1 MNSSGFRRIKI
12 RVVIPILVMGFS
24 GLVAEILLLRE
35 LLIVFSG
42 NELSIGIILSNWLIL
57 EALGSFLAGR
67 TAEKSKDMAATFTLI
82 TILFALSLFPT
93 IYLTRLLKPLLGVSI
108 GESLGLLPMFY
119 ASLLIMLPVSLLHG
133 ALFACGCRIYAL
145 VSGQE
150 SSAAGRV
157 YVYETVGTLIGGI
170 FCTYLFLVH
179 LNAFEAAAGL
189 ALTNLFACLI
199 LPAPAPETR
208 SSPKSLPGVLAA
220 LILVFSYLLH
230 SGQIGKLHQNSVN
243 AQWKNQNVVHY
254 QNSRYGN
261 ICVIQNQEQF
271 LFFQDGMAQVI
282 TPVPDIDFVAEFV
295 HLPLLAHSHP
305 ENLLVISSGA
315 GGVISEALKYASL
328 KSIEYAELDP
338 LLLDLLRKFP
348 TPLTESEL
356 TDSRVRVKPL
366 DGRRMLQSTQNTYD
380 LILVG
385 IHQPASLQT
394 NRFFT
399 HEFYALARQKLNQGG
414 ILVLGLPGS
423 LSLHSEALQDLNGC
437 IYHTLKSVFPHIR
450 TFPGDG
456 RNLFLAAD
464 ARDDVTVD
472 RHQMLQRLKQRN
484 IETSLLV
491 HRQID
496 RKTHHGWE
504 AWFSGFIEGA
514 SQRINSDFHPRGLF
528 YSIAQW
534 NEVFAPS
541 FASAFRQLERLNLKM
556 ITLLWAVFVLLYL
569 FLRSKNIQFKKT
581 AIPFSILTTGLAG
594 MIFELMIIFT
604 FQSLYGYVFSWI
616 GLLVAAF
623 MAGAAG
629 GAGLASL
636 TPARATKELRL
647 YRKTELSIIGFAVA
661 CPLVFFAAPAL
672 PGGLAADFVLK
683 VIFIL
688 VSIICGLFIGAQ
700 FPLANR
706 IYLQNGPGV
715 TRTAGLLY
723 AADLLGGW
731 LGGITGAVILL
742 PVLGVFGAC
751 LTVALLKLASFI
763 VIATPRDPSL
773 SGSPS

>member
-1 MNSSGFRRIKI
+1 MNKHVG
-12 RVVIPILVMGFS
+12 IPILVMGFS

-67 TAEKSKDMAATFTLI
+67 TAEKSKNIAATFTLI
-82 TILFALSLFPT
+82 TILFVLSLFPA

-119 ASLLIMLPVSLLHG
+119 TSLLILFPVSLLHG

-145 VSGQE
+145 FSGQE
-150 SSAAGRV
+150 VSAAGRV
-157 YVYETVGTLIGGI
+157 YVLETVGTLIGGI
-170 FCTYLFLVH
+170 FCTYLFLVP
-179 LNAFEAAAGL
+179 LNAFKAAAGL
-189 ALTNLFACLI
+189 VLINLFACLA
-199 LPAPAPETR
+199 LPAPSPETPY
-208 SSPKSLPGVLAA
+208 SPKSLRGLLAT
-220 LILVFSYLLH
+220 LILVFSYLLY
-230 SGQIGKLHQNSVN
+230 SGQIGKLHQYSVN

-261 ICVIQNQEQF
+261 ICVVQNQEQF
-271 LFFQDGMAQVI
+271 LFFQDGIAQII
-282 TPVPDIDFVAEFV
+282 TPVPDIPFVAEFV
-295 HLPLLAHSHP
+295 HLPLLVHP
-305 ENLLVISSGA
+305 QPEKILVISSGA
-315 GGVISEALKYASL
+315 GGVISEALKYPSL
-328 KSIEYAELDP
+328 QSIEYAELDP
-338 LLLDLLRKFP
+338 LLLDLLRNFP

-356 TDSRVRVKPL
+356 TDSRVRIKPM
-366 DGRRMLQSTQNTYD
+366 DGRLLLKFTQNTYD

-385 IHQPASLQT
+385 ILEPASLQT

-399 HEFYALARQKLNQGG
+399 QEFYALARQRLNQGG
-414 ILVLGLPGS
+414 LLILGLPGS
-423 LSLHSEALQDLNGC
+423 LSLPSEALKDLNGC
-437 IYHTLKSVFPHIR
+437 VYHTLKSVFPHTR
-450 TFPGDG
+450 ALPGDG
-456 RNLFLAAD
+456 RNLFLASGT
-464 ARDDVTVD
+464 RDVLNIDWP
-472 RHQMLQRLKQRN
+472 QMMQRLNQRK
-484 IETSLLV
+484 IETSVLV
-491 HRQID
+491 PRQIE
-496 RKTHHGWE
+496 KKIHHGWE
-504 AWFSGFIEGA
+504 AWFSGFIEEA
-514 SQRINSDFHPRGLF
+514 SQEINSDFHPMALF

-541 FASAFRQLERLNLKM
+541 FARAFWQLERLNLKT

-569 FLRSKNIQFKKT
+569 LLRSKTIQFKKT

-594 MIFELMIIFT
+594 MIFELMIIFA

-623 MAGAAG
+623 MTGAAG

-636 TPARATKELRL
+636 MPARATQDFRI
-647 YRKTELSIIGFAVA
+647 YRRIELSIIGFAVA
-661 CPLVFFAAPAL
+661 CPLVFFTVPAL
-672 PGGLAADFVLK
+672 PGSLAADFVLK

-688 VSIICGLFIGAQ
+688 ISLVCGLFIGAQ

-706 IYLQNGPGV
+706 IYLQNSPGA

-731 LGGITGAVILL
+731 FGGIFGAVILL
-742 PVLGVFGAC
+742 PVLGFFGAC
-751 LTVALLKLASFI
+751 LTVAFLKLASFI
-763 VIATPRDPSL
+763 VIATQPGQPL

>member
-1 MNSSGFRRIKI
+1 MKK

-57 EALGSFLAGR
+57 EALGSLLAGR
-67 TAEKSKDMAATFTLI
+67 TVEKSKNMAATFTLI
-82 TILFALSLFPT
+82 TILFALSLFPA
-93 IYLTRLLKPLLGVSI
+93 IYLTRLLKPLLGISI

-119 ASLLIMLPVSLLHG
+119 ASLLILLPVSLLHG

-150 SSAAGRV
+150 AFAAGRV
-157 YVYETVGTLIGGI
+157 YVYETAGTIIGGI

-179 LNAFEAAAGL
+179 LNAFQAATGL
-189 ALTNLFACLI
+189 VLINLLACLV
-199 LPAPAPETR
+199 LPVSSPETP
-208 SSPKSLPGVLAA
+208 SSPKLLPGLLAA
-220 LILVFSYLLH
+220 LILVFSYLLY
-230 SGQIGKLHQNSVN
+230 SGQIGKLHQYSVN

-271 LFFQDGMAQVI
+271 LFFQDGMAQII

-295 HLPLLAHSHP
+295 HLPLLAHPQP
-305 ENLLVISSGA
+305 EKLLVISSGA
-315 GGVISEALKYASL
+315 GGVISEALKYPSIN
-328 KSIEYAELDP
+328 SIEYAELDP
-338 LLLDLLRKFP
+338 LLMDLLRKFP

-356 TDSRVRVKPL
+356 TDRRVRIKSM
-366 DGRRMLQSTQNTYD
+366 DGRLLLKFTQNTYD

-385 IHQPASLQT
+385 ILEPASLQT

-399 HEFYALARQKLNQGG
+399 REFYALARQRLNQGG
-414 ILVLGLPGS
+414 ILVLGLTGS
-423 LSLHSEALQDLNGC
+423 LSLPSGALKDLNGC
-437 IYHTLKSVFPHIR
+437 ISHTLKSVFPHIR
-450 TFPGDG
+450 TLPGDG
-456 RNLFLAAD
+456 RTLFLAAD
-464 ARDDVTVD
+464 ARDVLTIDWQ
-472 RHQMLQRLKQRN
+472 QMMQRLKQRN
-484 IETSLLV
+484 IETSMLV
-491 HRQID
+491 PRQIEK
-496 RKTHHGWE
+496 KTHPGWE
-504 AWFSGFIEGA
+504 AWFSGFIEEA
-514 SQRINSDFHPRGLF
+514 SRKINSDFHPRGLF

-541 FASAFRQLERLNLKM
+541 FARAFRQLERLNLKT
-556 ITLLWAVFVLLYL
+556 ITILWAAFVLLYL
-569 FLRSKNIQFKKT
+569 LLRSKNIQFKKT
-581 AIPFSILTTGLAG
+581 AIPFSIITTGLAG
-594 MIFELMIIFT
+594 MIFELMIIFA

-629 GAGLASL
+629 GAGLVSL
-636 TPARATKELRL
+636 TPGRANKDLRL

-661 CPLVFFAAPAL
+661 CPLIFFAVPAL
-672 PGGLAADFVLK
+672 PSGLAADFVLK
-683 VIFIL
+683 MIFIL
-688 VSIICGLFIGAQ
+688 VSIICGLFTGAQ

-706 IYLQNGPGV
+706 IYLQSSSGV

-731 LGGITGAVILL
+731 FGGIIGAVILL
-742 PVLGVFGAC
+742 PVLGLLGAC

-763 VIATPRDPSL
+763 VIATQPAQPL

>member
-1 MNSSGFRRIKI
+1 MKK

-57 EALGSFLAGR
+57 EAMGSLLAGR
-67 TAEKSKDMAATFTLI
+67 MAEKSKNMVATFTLI
-82 TILFALSLFPT
+82 TILFALSLFPA

-108 GESLGLLPMFY
+108 GESLGLLKMFY
-119 ASLLIMLPVSLLHG
+119 ASLLILLPVSLLHG

-150 SSAAGRV
+150 TSAAGRV
-157 YVYETVGTLIGGI
+157 YVYETVGTIIGGI

-179 LNAFEAAAGL
+179 LNAFQAAAGL
-189 ALTNLFACLI
+189 VLTNLLACLV
-199 LPAPAPETR
+199 LPTPSPGTQ
-208 SSPKSLPGVLAA
+208 SSAKSLPGILAA
-220 LILVFSYLLH
+220 LILVFNYLLY
-230 SGQIGKLHQNSVN
+230 SGQIDKLHQYSVN

-271 LFFQDGMAQVI
+271 LFFQDGMAQII

-295 HLPLLAHSHP
+295 HLPLLVHPHP
-305 ENLLVISSGA
+305 EKLLVISSGA
-315 GGVISEALKYASL
+315 GGVISEALKYPSL
-328 KSIEYAELDP
+328 KCIEYAELDP

-356 TDSRVRVKPL
+356 TDSRVRIKTM
-366 DGRRMLQSTQNTYD
+366 DGRLLLKFTQNTYD

-385 IHQPASLQT
+385 ILEPASLQT

-399 HEFYALARQKLNQGG
+399 QEFYALARQRLNQGG

-423 LSLHSEALQDLNGC
+423 LSNPNKALKDLNGC

-450 TFPGDG
+450 TLPGDG

-464 ARDDVTVD
+464 ARNVLTIDWQ
-472 RHQMLQRLKQRN
+472 QMMQRLKQRN
-484 IETSLLV
+484 IETSVLV
-491 HRQID
+491 PRQIEK
-496 RKTHHGWE
+496 KTHHGWE
-504 AWFSGFIEGA
+504 AWFSGFIEEA
-514 SQRINSDFHPRGLF
+514 SRKINSDFHPRGLF

-541 FASAFRQLERLNLKM
+541 FASAFRQSERLNLKT
-556 ITLLWAVFVLLYL
+556 ITLLWAAFVFLYL
-569 FLRSKNIQFKKT
+569 LLRSENIHFKKA
-581 AIPFSILTTGLAG
+581 AIPFSIITTGLAG
-594 MIFELMIIFT
+594 MIFELMIIFA

-636 TPARATKELRL
+636 MPAQATKDLRF
-647 YRKTELSIIGFAVA
+647 YRKTELSIIGFAVT
-661 CPLVFFAAPAL
+661 CPLVFFAVPAL

-683 VIFIL
+683 MIFIL
-688 VSIICGLFIGAQ
+688 ISIICGLFIGAQ

-706 IYLQNGPGV
+706 IYLQNSPGV

-731 LGGITGAVILL
+731 FGGIIGAVILL
-742 PVLGVFGAC
+742 PVLGLFGAC

-763 VIATPRDPSL
+763 VIATQPDPSL